1 MKNDNEMNEGQIN
14 ETEEMID
21 DVAFEETNEEGE
33 VSAKDTIKKLR
44 ERIKTLEKEKGEYM
58 LGWQRANAD
67 YANFK
72 KETESG
78 RKEDLRF
85 ASKRLIRDTLPV
97 LDSYD
102 LAKGNKEAWEK
113 VDQNW
118 RIGIEYIFGQLVS
131 VLSDEGAVQYGKE
144 GERFDPSLHESIE
157 LVDTDDE
164 SKDGK
169 VAQVLQS
176 GYKMGDTILRVAR
189 VKVYEKK

>member
-85 ASKRLIRDTLPV
+85 ASKRLIRYILPV

>member
-85 ASKRLIRDTLPV
+85 ASKRLIRDILPV